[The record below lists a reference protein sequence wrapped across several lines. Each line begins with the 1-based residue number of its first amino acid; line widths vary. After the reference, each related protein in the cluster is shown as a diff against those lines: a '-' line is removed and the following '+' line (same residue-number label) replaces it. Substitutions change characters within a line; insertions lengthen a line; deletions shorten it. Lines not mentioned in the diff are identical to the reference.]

1 LTSDPHAAERVERAT
16 KRSTLLVATISSFL
30 TPFMASSVNVALPS
44 IGRDFAMDAVALSWV
59 ATAYLLAAAMLLVPF
74 GRWADIAGRKKIFA
88 AGMGVY
94 SLASLIIGLAPNGT
108 VMIAARALQ
117 GAGATMTFSTSM
129 AVLMSVFG
137 PGERGR
143 VIGITTAA
151 VYLGL
156 SLGPTAGGL
165 LTQYWGWRSIFFLN
179 VPLGLFV
186 LAIILWKLKGEWSAT
201 DSGGFDWPGTLLYSL
216 ALLAII
222 YGFSVLPAVSG
233 AVLIAVGLLGLAAFV
248 KWETVARS
256 PLLNLNLFRG
266 NTTFVWSNVAALI
279 NYSATFAVTFLL
291 SLYLQ
296 YIKGLT
302 PQSAGLVLVAQ
313 PIVMAV
319 LSPVAG
325 RLSDHHEPRLVAS
338 IGMALTTAGLLLL
351 VFAGNRTPIL
361 FIVAALMILGSGF
374 GLFSSPN
381 TNAVMSA
388 VDKRYYGVASAVL
401 GTMRLTGQTLSMGTV
416 MLIFALVIGR
426 VQITPPSYPLFLY
439 SVHIAFVLFTLL
451 CAAGVAASLAR
462 GKAHGRPSS

>member
-1 LTSDPHAAERVERAT
+1 MTSDPHAELVERAT
-16 KRSTLLVATISSFL
+16 KRSTLFVATVSSFL
-30 TPFMASSVNVALPS
+30 MPFMASSVNVALPS

-74 GRWADIAGRKKIFA
+74 GRWSDIAGRKKIFA

-94 SLASLIIGLAPNGT
+94 SLASLIIGFAPNGT

-129 AVLMSVFG
+129 AVLMSVFQH
-137 PGERGR
+137 GERGR

-165 LTQYWGWRSIFFLN
+165 LTHYWGWRSIFFLN

-216 ALLAII
+216 ALLLMI
-222 YGFSVLPAVSG
+222 YGFSVLPAASG
-233 AVLIAVGLLGLAAFV
+233 GVMILLGIAGLAAFV
-248 KWETVARS
+248 KWETIARS
-256 PLLNLNLFRG
+256 PLLNLSLFRG

-319 LSPVAG
+319 LSPIAG

-338 IGMALTTAGLLLL
+338 IGMALTMAGLLML
-351 VFAGNRTPIL
+351 VFLGNQTPIA
-361 FIVAALMILGSGF
+361 FVVAALMILGSGF

-381 TNAVMSA
+381 TNAVMDA
-388 VDKRYYGVASAVL
+388 ADKRYYGVASAVV

-426 VQITPPSYPLFLY
+426 VQITPPCYPLFLH
-439 SVHIAFVLFTLL
+439 SVRIAFSLFTLL
-451 CAAGVAASLAR
+451 CAAGIVASLAR
-462 GKAHGRPSS
+462 GKTHGRAAS